1 MRIKCGLR
9 FDNACESGGG
19 NMFDLKGKR
28 ALVTGSTQGI
38 GKAVASILAQYGATV
53 IVHGSSSLEK
63 CKKAAGEMEGTLETA
78 VADLSQADCAG
89 RLYEQTGDVDILVL
103 NASVQFR
110 RAWDEI
116 TPEEFDIQIN
126 TNLKASL
133 MLIQKYVPHMK
144 SQNWGRIVTVGSV
157 QQHKP
162 HKDMAVYAASKCG
175 QMSLVTNLAK
185 QLAPFGI
192 TVNNLSPGVIATPRN
207 EEALNDPVYA
217 KKVLDGI
224 PLGYAGTAEDMAAAA
239 LLLCS
244 DGGRYITGTELI
256 VDGGMHL

>member
-1 MRIKCGLR
+1 
-9 FDNACESGGG
+9 
-19 NMFDLKGKR
+19 MFDLKGKR

-38 GKAVASILAQYGATV
+38 GKAIAALLARQGAAVIL
-53 IVHGSSSLEK
+53 HGSSSEEK
-63 CKKAAGEMEGTLETA
+63 CRRAAGEIQGQTEIA
-78 VADLSQADCAG
+78 IADLSKSDCASS
-89 RLYEQTGDVDILVL
+89 LYGQTGDVDILVL

-110 RAWDEI
+110 RTWNEI

-133 MLIQKYVPHMK
+133 MLIQKYVPYMK
-144 SQNWGRIVTVGSV
+144 KQGWGRIVTVGSV

-162 HKDMAVYAASKCG
+162 HKDMAVYAASKCA
-175 QMSLVTNLAK
+175 QMSLVSNLAK

-207 EEALNDPVYA
+207 EEALHDPVYSRQVMA
-217 KKVLDGI
+217 GI
-224 PLGYAGTAEDMAAAA
+224 PMGYAGEPEDLAAAA

-244 DGGRYITGTELI
+244 ESGRYITGTELI